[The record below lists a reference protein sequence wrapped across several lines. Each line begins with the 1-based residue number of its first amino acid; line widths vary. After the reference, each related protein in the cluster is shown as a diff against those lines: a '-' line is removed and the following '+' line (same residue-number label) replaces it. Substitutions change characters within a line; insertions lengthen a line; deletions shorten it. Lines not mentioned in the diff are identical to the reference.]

1 MNKNKFYFLFIF
13 FYFNDIEYSG
23 IIKSTKIEIVCI
35 RFIPLSIYYE
45 LNSERCISQEKTWV
59 LTIIFYSINDIAGY
73 TNAHKVFVK
82 TCRVD
87 DVTSLE
93 FMHHTIVLTL
103 QTSPKFNKKNVT
115 PNHTLQR
122 LTGRQFNG
130 ANKSEKEDTKNP
142 RPIINCRVCYVHGIR
157 IDKGK
162 PLKTVHIFW
171 TCPSQSGLHIN
182 NCFEIYHTVMNC
194 AE

>member
-1 MNKNKFYFLFIF
+1 M
-13 FYFNDIEYSG
+13 
-23 IIKSTKIEIVCI
+23 VC
-35 RFIPLSIYYE
+35 
-45 LNSERCISQEKTWV
+45 KTCSR
-59 LTIIFYSINDIAGY
+59 THIAGY

-93 FMHHTIVLTL
+93 IMHHTIVLTL
-103 QTSPKFNKKNVT
+103 QTSRKFNKKNVT

-142 RPIINCRVCYVHGIR
+142 RPIIFI
-157 IDKGK
+157 
-162 PLKTVHIFW
+162 IF
-171 TCPSQSGLHIN
+171 TK
-182 NCFEIYHTVMNC
+182 
-194 AE
+194 